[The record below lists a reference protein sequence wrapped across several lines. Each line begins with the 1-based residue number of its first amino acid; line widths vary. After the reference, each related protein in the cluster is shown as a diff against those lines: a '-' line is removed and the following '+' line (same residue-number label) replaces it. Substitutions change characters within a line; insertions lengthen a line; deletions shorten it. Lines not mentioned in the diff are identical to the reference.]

1 MKHLV
6 NLRRVLAAGVLAISM
21 NCAVP
26 AQDFVLPYNKAPE
39 TAQEF
44 WAAAKYDLSLGNQQ
58 RAAQMIGN
66 YYDKV
71 MAFGPEEQKKYFL
84 NMYDTEGVS
93 PLLRLSTIPAVKQ
106 IMRKD
111 PVSGVDKAAID
122 ILIARMT
129 GFIDARLSDQERIR
143 FFVGQLNKR
152 PEERAYAIAQLRSS
166 GARSVPA
173 MIDVLRDPA
182 QQSLHGSV
190 YNALLKMDA
199 DIGPPL
205 LVALDSKS
213 DYVKSTIVDVFTNRA
228 DSRIVPDL
236 FYLSQAKSSTPPLK
250 AKAKEWLVKFLG
262 KNEKEQPDPRVAL
275 VDAAELYHKHQ
286 VDLNGQKLN
295 TWTWN
300 DQTGLSGQPATA
312 TQVEES
318 RGNAYARK
326 ALDLDPSYRPAQ
338 IELLSIAL
346 DKLYERFGPSVSPAK
361 ANPELQALLAGSP
374 ADLLEDVLAK
384 ALKDG
389 NTNAALGAARALAAH
404 GDPKLLRPSERGV
417 PALLQAL
424 RYHDRRVKFAAAET
438 ALAINSKGDPFAG
451 SSRVV
456 EVLKYAAGGNGAAKI
471 LIGLGNTDDAN
482 RMADQLRRLKYDVQV
497 VGSGKMLMEQASN
510 DGTVAL
516 IITDASLPQP
526 GFSYFLAQY
535 KNQPNSAGLPL
546 LLIADGSAARLAS
559 DELAKSSNVKII
571 SAMPRSEELLQAEVT
586 GMIGDK
592 TRPAFTDAE
601 RTAQAK
607 AAVNALARIAKGEIT
622 GFDLKNADPAL
633 LKAVNDEALA
643 AGAGAALAYRPS
655 RDAQVALANSV
666 LNEALSPVARAAVA
680 ASLRA
685 HLQRFGNQL
694 SAEQMKNL
702 IGLALSAKNGA
713 LREQADLIASSLRG
727 DPSIIGNRLK
737 GFVPSSQPPA
747 TKVEPGKE
755 GN

>member
-6 NLRRVLAAGVLAISM
+6 NLRNLLAAGVLAISVTGT
-21 NCAVP
+21 VP
-26 AQDFVLPYNKAPE
+26 AQEFVLPYNKAPE

-58 RAAQMIGN
+58 RAAQMFGN

-71 MAFGPEEQKKYFL
+71 MAFSPEEQKKYFL

-106 IMRKD
+106 VMRKD
-111 PVSGVDKAAID
+111 PATGTDKSAVD

-152 PEERAYAIAQLRSS
+152 PEERAYAIAQLRAS

-173 MIDVLRDPA
+173 MLDVLRDPA

-190 YNALLKMDA
+190 YNALLKMDS

-205 LVALDSKS
+205 LAALDTKS
-213 DYVKSTIVDVFTNRA
+213 DFVKSTIVDVFINRA

-236 FYLSQAKSSTPPLK
+236 FYLSEAKSSTPPLK
-250 AKAKEWLVKFLG
+250 AKAKEWLTKFLS
-262 KNEKEQPDPRVAL
+262 KSEKELADPRVAL
-275 VDAAELYHKHQ
+275 VDTAELFHKHQ
-286 VDLNGQKLN
+286 VDLNGQKHHV
-295 TWTWN
+295 WMWN

-318 RGNAYARK
+318 RGIAYARK

-338 IELLSIAL
+338 IELLSLAL
-346 DKLYERFGPSVSPAK
+346 DKLYERGGPSVSVAK
-361 ANPELQALLAGSP
+361 ANPDLQALLVGAPS
-374 ADLLEDVLAK
+374 DLLEDVLAK

-389 NTNAALGAARALAAH
+389 NTNAALGATRALAAH
-404 GDPKLLRPSERGV
+404 GDPNLLRTSERGV

-424 RYHDRRVKFAAAET
+424 RYHDRRVKFAAAEA
-438 ALAINSKGDPFAG
+438 ALAINSKGEPFDG

-456 EVLKYAAGGNGAAKI
+456 EVLKYAAGGNGNAKI
-471 LIGLGNTDDAN
+471 LVALGNSDEGN
-482 RMADQLRRLKYDVQV
+482 RLAEHLRNLKYDVEV
-497 VGSGKMLMEQASN
+497 IGSGKRLMEVAGN
-510 DGTVAL
+510 DGNVAL
-516 IITDASLPQP
+516 VITDSSLPQP
-526 GFSYFLAQY
+526 GFSYFLSQF
-535 KNQPNSAGLPL
+535 KHQPNTAGLPL
-546 LLIADGSAARLAS
+546 LLIAEGSQARLAG
-559 DELAKSSNVKII
+559 DELAKSANVKII
-571 SAMPRSEELLQAEVT
+571 NSVPKSPELIQAEVNN
-586 GMIGDK
+586 MIGDK
-592 TRPAFTDAE
+592 TKPAFSDAE
-601 RTAQAK
+601 RAAQAK
-607 AAVNALARIAKGEIT
+607 AAVDALARMAKGELAN
-622 GFDLKNADPAL
+622 FDLKHADPAL

-643 AGAGAALAYRPS
+643 TSAATALAHRPSREAQAALAK
-655 RDAQVALANSV
+655 AV
-666 LNEALSPVARAAVA
+666 LNEGLTPATRTAIA

-685 HLQRFGNQL
+685 HIHRFGNQL
-694 SAEQMKNL
+694 NQDQVKSL
-702 IGLALSAKNGA
+702 INLALSSKEGA
-713 LREQADLIASSLRG
+713 LREQADLIASTLRG
-727 DPSIIGNRLK
+727 DPSVIGNRLK
-737 GFVPSSQPPA
+737 GFVPSSTPPA